1 MTLITFYQNFA
12 HSFVTHNLI
21 SWHCIKKTSSLLV
34 SKTLES
40 EVRRAQEEELVV
52 EMQGELVHEIEVLVW
67 GKLDELE
74 MVLTEL
80 V

>member
-1 MTLITFYQNFA
+1 M
-12 HSFVTHNLI
+12 
-21 SWHCIKKTSSLLV
+21 